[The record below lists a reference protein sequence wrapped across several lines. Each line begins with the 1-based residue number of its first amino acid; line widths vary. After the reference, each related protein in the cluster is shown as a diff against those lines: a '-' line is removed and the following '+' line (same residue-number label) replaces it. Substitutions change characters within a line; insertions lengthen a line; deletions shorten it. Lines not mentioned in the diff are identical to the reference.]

1 MAVKFF
7 GQYLCPSHSI
17 VGHILVVY
25 IDVYR
30 SAGTVAGNE
39 RVSTP
44 PFILKTVYMDPPD
57 CVNASLL
64 IPEPTVNCY
73 FVRANVTLVNPG
85 LLWHSLEVAA
95 RTTYPAN
102 LELFVVSFRRTK
114 RVIDVGAFGQG
125 ETPLRI
131 NLTDSPLEF
140 KIIPGITI
148 EILYEVPLFW
158 KLGGGSHVNYGFQLE
173 FPVNLNATVTVP
185 GFGTVIL
192 PRNAENATA
201 YTSPRPG
208 CKHHLVSTV
217 ATQGS
222 AGSVSAEVRI
232 FVGIVS
238 ISIYHWHFYSEMS
251 FVINGSREGFSFTY
265 ANKLPLFDKRL

>member
-1 MAVKFF
+1 MFASKLTLV
-7 GQYLCPSHSI
+7 Q
-17 VGHILVVY
+17 ILVVS
-25 IDVYR
+25 IDAYR
-30 SAGTVAGNE
+30 DSGMVARNE
-39 RVSTP
+39 QISDP
-44 PFILKTVYMDPPD
+44 PFILKTVYMDPKD
-57 CVNASLL
+57 CINASFDV
-64 IPEPTVNCY
+64 PTPTVNCY
-73 FVRANVTLVNPG
+73 FVRANITLVNPG
-85 LLWHSLEVAA
+85 MLWQSPTGPVS
-95 RTTYPAN
+95 RPWPAN
-102 LELFVVSFRRTK
+102 LEMFVISFRRTK

-131 NLTDSPLEF
+131 NLTDSPLQF

-148 EILYEVPLFW
+148 EILYKVPWFW
-158 KLGGGSHVNYGFQLE
+158 KLGGGSHVNYGYQLE

-208 CKHHLVSTV
+208 YKHHLLSTV
-217 ATQGS
+217 ATNGS
-222 AGSVSAEVRI
+222 AGSVSAEVRV

-238 ISIYHWHFYSEMS
+238 VSTYHYHFYSELS
-251 FVINGSREGFSFTY
+251 FVINGSKEGFSFTY